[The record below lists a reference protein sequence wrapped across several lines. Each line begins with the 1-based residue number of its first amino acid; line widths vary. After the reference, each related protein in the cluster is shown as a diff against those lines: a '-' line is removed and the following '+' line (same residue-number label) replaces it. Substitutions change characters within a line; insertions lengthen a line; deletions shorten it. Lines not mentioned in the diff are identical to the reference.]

1 MEKFDIC
8 WVSIPFEENPSQSKM
23 RPVVVIDPELDLML
37 TLKLITNLRTPV
49 PNYELEDYFEEGL
62 SKPSA
67 VVLKRYYK
75 ASSESLGDLIG
86 HLTKKDEEG
95 LTELMKKFP
104 PKNESL
110 KEENIMDEKQKEAME
125 RLQKM
130 YENPK
135 FKDAINYFISFISE
149 LSEHVE
155 EVPEEEIEIEEKEEI
170 LPERMTEAV
179 PAYKLGLEGRGVNL
193 RAFQVEDPFNVEA
206 DLSFEHDDDVG
217 SIKLN

>member
-1 MEKFDIC
+1 MEKFDIY
-8 WVSIPFEENPSQSKM
+8 WVDIFYEDNPSKFKT
-23 RPVVVIDPELDLML
+23 RPAVVIDPEKETLLV
-37 TLKLITNLRTPV
+37 LKLSTNLLTPV
-49 PNYELEDYFEEGL
+49 PNYELEDYKEEGL
-62 SKPSA
+62 KKPSTA
-67 VVLKRYYK
+67 VLKYFVKPSPSAIR
-75 ASSESLGDLIG
+75 GFIG

-110 KEENIMDEKQKEAME
+110 REENIMDEKQKEAME

-135 FKDAINYFISFISE
+135 FKDAIESLLFLMME
-149 LSEHVE
+149 LSK
-155 EVPEEEIEIEEKEEI
+155 PEEEVEVEEKEEI

-193 RAFQVEDPFNVEA
+193 RAFQVEDPFNIEA
-206 DLSFEHDDDVG
+206 DLSFEHDDDAS

>member
-37 TLKLITNLRTPV
+37 TLKLTTNLRTPV
-49 PNYELEDYFEEGL
+49 PNYELKDYFEEGL
-62 SKPSA
+62 SKPST

-75 ASSESLGDLIG
+75 TSSGSLGNLIG

-95 LTELMKKFP
+95 LTKLIKEFP

-125 RLQKM
+125 RLKKM

-135 FKDAINYFISFISE
+135 FKDAIEDLLFLMME
-149 LSEHVE
+149 LSK
-155 EVPEEEIEIEEKEEI
+155 PEEEIEVEEKEEI

-193 RAFQVEDPFNVEA
+193 RAFQVEDPFNIEA
-206 DLSFEHDDDVG
+206 DLSFEHDDDAD
-217 SIKLN
+217 SIKLS